1 MQSYDGPSGDFP
13 LAYAHQRVLT
23 LADDLDKVHRALIA
37 KLEPARHLLLLGEAE
52 HRRSG

>member
-1 MQSYDGPSGDFP
+1 MQSHDGPSGDFSQ
-13 LAYAHQRVLT
+13 AYAHQRVLT

-37 KLEPARHLLLLGEAE
+37 KLEPARHLLLLGEVE